1 MPTTRW
7 WWVRHAPIA
16 PPHDQGFAP
25 RDAVAD
31 LSDQASIDR
40 TAAGLPDDAIWLSS
54 PAVRTRTTVE
64 ALRRAMG
71 VSAVE
76 CDQRP
81 ELVEQDFGDWH
92 GRTYEDVYAEL
103 DPASLIAPAL
113 TRPPR
118 GETFADVMARL
129 SPVVDSLSER
139 HGERD
144 IVAVAHAG
152 TIRAAIGK
160 ALGLAPDG
168 AIRFVVDLLSV
179 TRLDRIVTKDGKVAW
194 RVGAANTGSPKV
206 GGSGSRSDD
215 R

>member
-31 LSDQASIDR
+31 LSDQAS
-40 TAAGLPDDAIWLSS
+40 LSS
-54 PAVRTRTTVE
+54 PAVRTRTTAE
-64 ALRRAMG
+64 ALRQAIG
-71 VSAVE
+71 VPAAE
-76 CDQRP
+76 YERPP
-81 ELVEQDFGDWH
+81 ELIEQDFGDWH
-92 GRTYEDVYAEL
+92 GRTYEDVYTEL
-103 DPASLIAPAL
+103 DPASLVAPAL
-113 TRPPR
+113 TRPPG

-129 SPVVDSLSER
+129 SPVVDSLSDR

-144 IVAVAHAG
+144 VVAVAHAG
-152 TIRAAIGK
+152 TIRAAIGN
-160 ALGLAPDG
+160 ALGLAPHG

-194 RVGAANTGSPKV
+194 RLGAANIGSPKV
-206 GGSGSRSDD
+206 GGSGERSDQ